1 VIICFLE
8 NAMNDDSFTPIRSRF
23 SRARQLSGV
32 SSLAIVLVISQ
43 VSAAYATIDNTAT
56 PAGTYNALPVPTVNN
71 STVNIPVAPATPTLT
86 VVKTAGVPV
95 DTTAD
100 GIIGAGDKITYTYVV
115 TNTGNV
121 TINAARP
128 TDVGPTFNTV
138 AGTGTMSAFTP
149 VSISLIPGANQS
161 FTATYTLSAVDAYRA
176 AGIIKGAVGDA
187 AHAVENT
194 ASATGTPVIGTL
206 GAVTP
211 SLAETQIPGN
221 AALSIVK
228 TWAFF
233 TPAGDVNGN
242 GKADKGD
249 KIVYTYTVTNG
260 GNTTIT
266 GVTVADTHEAVAL
279 PAGTVTNEALV
290 SDGPLAPGTTST
302 DAAVNASWD
311 TLRPGAVI
319 KFTYTHTV
327 TQAEVDAG

>member
-1 VIICFLE
+1 MHEESHTAL
-8 NAMNDDSFTPIRSRF
+8 RSWT
-23 SRARQLSGV
+23 SRAAHLGGV
-32 SSLAIVLVISQ
+32 SSLALAMALSQ
-43 VSAAYATIDNTAT
+43 VTAAYATIDNTAN
-56 PAGTYNALPVPTVNN
+56 ASGTYNAATTTSNN
-71 STVNIPVAPATPTLT
+71 STVNIPVTPAAPTLT
-86 VVKTAGVPV
+86 VVKTAPASVT
-95 DTTAD
+95 DTNGD
-100 GIIGAGDKITYTYVV
+100 GIVGAGDKITYTYLV

-128 TDVGPTFNTV
+128 TDVGPTFATV
-138 AGTGTMSAFTP
+138 AGTGTMSAFSP
-149 VSISLIPGANQS
+149 VNANLAPAANQS

-176 AGIIKGAVGDA
+176 AGILKVAVGDA
-187 AHAVENT
+187 NRAVENT
-194 ASATGTPVIGTL
+194 ASATGTPVTGTL

-221 AALSIVK
+221 PALTTLKS
-228 TWAFF
+228 WAFF
-233 TPAGDVNGN
+233 TPGGDVNGN

-260 GNTTIT
+260 GNVTMT
-266 GVTVADTHEAVAL
+266 GITVADTHEAVLLA
-279 PAGTVTNEALV
+279 AGTVTNEALV

-327 TQAEVDAG
+327 TQPEVDGG

>member
-1 VIICFLE
+1 
-8 NAMNDDSFTPIRSRF
+8 MNDDSLPPIRSGF
-23 SRARQLSGV
+23 SRMRQLSGV
-32 SSLAIVLVISQ
+32 SGLAIMLVLSQ

-71 STVNIPVAPATPTLT
+71 STVNVPVAPAAPTLT
-86 VVKTAGVPV
+86 VVKSAGVPV

-100 GIIGAGDKITYTYVV
+100 GIIGAGDKITYTYTV

-121 TINAARP
+121 SINAARP
-128 TDVGPTFNTV
+128 TDVGPTFNQI
-138 AGTGTMSAFTP
+138 AGTGTMSAFSP
-149 VSISLIPGANQS
+149 VSVPLAPTGSQV

-260 GNTTIT
+260 GNVTIT

-327 TQAEVDAG
+327 TQPEVDAG